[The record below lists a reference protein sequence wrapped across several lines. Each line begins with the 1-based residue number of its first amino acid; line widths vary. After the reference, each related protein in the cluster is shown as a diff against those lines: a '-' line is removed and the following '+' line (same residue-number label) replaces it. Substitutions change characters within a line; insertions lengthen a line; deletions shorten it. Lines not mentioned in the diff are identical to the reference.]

1 MRLRPRRGAGF
12 FSVVSDKTYC
22 VAPTPGPRS
31 GGRLSFREIEQNP
44 ALGRH
49 QTMRTAC
56 STLLLAVI
64 AAATAA
70 RTARAADERLLV
82 VVESAP
88 GVAVDAREVRQTI
101 GTELG
106 IPVVAPTDAAAA
118 GASNVLLVAI
128 DKSEIR
134 MSLHGSAAGLVAR
147 TIPLPP
153 DRPARLREIGWLA
166 GNLARD
172 QVSGIVAVPAER
184 PAATK
189 KELVIAAAD
198 VATATEPPPVTAPSS
213 EPTVA
218 ASARPSEPAA
228 ATGPRWAITGAGG
241 PTASFFWNDNN
252 IGETPTVLR
261 GSTYELEAQRQA
273 SPGSLIFGAALE
285 VGTAPGD
292 DQRFGLAG
300 LVGSSWQHRR
310 WFLETTGGVGLGLV
324 SMPQAT
330 RTVTNSSLSGSSSET
345 TVSTELQPV
354 LYLRGMGTVGFP
366 ISSALDLVARVGVH
380 LASSGGFA
388 TDFLSATAGLRFR
401 IP

>member
-1 MRLRPRRGAGF
+1 
-12 FSVVSDKTYC
+12 
-22 VAPTPGPRS
+22 
-31 GGRLSFREIEQNP
+31 
-44 ALGRH
+44 
-49 QTMRTAC
+49 MRTAC

-118 GASNVLLVAI
+118 GASNVLIVSV
-128 DKSEIR
+128 DRSDIR
-134 MSLHGSAAGLVAR
+134 MSLRGSAAGLVAR

-172 QVSGIVAVPAER
+172 QVSGIVAAPAER
-184 PAATK
+184 AAAPR
-189 KELVIAAAD
+189 ELLVAAAD
-198 VATATEPPPVTAPSS
+198 VATATEPPPVTAPAS

-218 ASARPSEPAA
+218 ASARPFEPAA

-241 PTASFFWNDNN
+241 PTATFFLWGADNRADAA
-252 IGETPTVLR
+252 TVLR

-285 VGTAPGD
+285 VGTDPGGG
-292 DQRFGLAG
+292 QRFGLAG
-300 LVGSSWQHRR
+300 LVGSSWQPRH
-310 WFLETTGGVGLGLV
+310 WFLETTGGVGLGLAP
-324 SMPQAT
+324 MPQAT

-345 TVSTELQPV
+345 TVSTKPQPV
-354 LYLRGMGTVGFP
+354 LYLRGVGTVGFP
-366 ISSALDLVARVGVH
+366 ISSSLDLVARVGVH

-388 TDFLSATAGLRFR
+388 TDFLSGTAGLRFR